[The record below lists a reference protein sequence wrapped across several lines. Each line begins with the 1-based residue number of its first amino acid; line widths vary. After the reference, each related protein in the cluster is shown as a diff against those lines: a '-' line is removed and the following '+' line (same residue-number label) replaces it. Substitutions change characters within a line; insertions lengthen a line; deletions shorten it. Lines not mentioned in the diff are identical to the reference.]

1 MSSNPSP
8 YQPPRSAITPNAP
21 IHFGEVKIFSARG
34 RLGRVR
40 YIGYSVG
47 LMLLTYLAIAVLGG
61 IAAVLGGGDGDS
73 LSSLGGDGPMGLLMM
88 GAIVVPVL
96 LSVVASLLIAIQRL
110 HDFNASGWWVLL
122 MIVPFANLILYLVL
136 LIMPGTQGPNR
147 FDHPPPPN
155 SIGVILLA
163 LILPLIF
170 VLGILAAIA
179 IPAYSDYV
187 SRAKA
192 IQQQQQQQPAQ

>member
-1 MSSNPSP
+1 MSSHASP
-8 YQPPRSAITPNAP
+8 YQPPRSSITPTAP
-21 IHFGEVKIFSARG
+21 THFGELKIFSARG

-40 YIGYSVG
+40 YIGYSMG

-61 IAAVLGGGDGDS
+61 IAAALGGDSDS
-73 LSSLGGDGPMGLLMM
+73 LASLRGDGPMGVLMM
-88 GAIVVPVL
+88 GVIVVPVL

-122 MIVPFANLILYLVL
+122 MIVPVANAVLYLVL

-163 LILPLIF
+163 LIPPLLAVI
-170 VLGILAAIA
+170 GIVAAIA
-179 IPAYSDYV
+179 IPAYVQYQE
-187 SRAKA
+187 RAQ
-192 IQQQQQQQPAQ
+192 ISQPQGPVQ